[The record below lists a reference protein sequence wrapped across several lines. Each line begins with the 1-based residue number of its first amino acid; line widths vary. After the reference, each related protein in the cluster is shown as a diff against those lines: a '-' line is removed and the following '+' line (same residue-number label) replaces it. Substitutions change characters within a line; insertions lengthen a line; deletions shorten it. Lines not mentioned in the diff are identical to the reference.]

1 MDRIKQLESKLI
13 EDRELPAFKA
23 GDNVTVYYKIIEGD
37 KSQYTPDFT
46 ASASLAYDFNWGGN
60 VGGMARLDLS
70 HADGFS
76 VFLRTFPPQP
86 VLTTDA
92 LTYLNF
98 RIGAMTDTCQVVL
111 SADNLLDEKD
121 QVFPGGAF
129 ALDTYSRPRMLSVR
143 VGYSF

>member
-1 MDRIKQLESKLI
+1 MDLTVPSNVIK
-13 EDRELPAFKA
+13 
-23 GDNVTVYYKIIEGD
+23 GD

-46 ASASLAYDFNWGGN
+46 ASASLAYDFNWSADLKGI
-60 VGGMARLDLS
+60 ARLDLS

-76 VFLRTFPPQP
+76 VYLRTFPPQP

-98 RIGAMTDTCQVVL
+98 RIGATAENWQVFL

-129 ALDTYSRPRMLSVR
+129 ALDTYSRPRTLAIR
-143 VGYSF
+143 VGYNF